1 MNEVFDGDWL
11 ESREPVDERSRPP
24 VALTMIKQAW
34 QQNGWSRILD
44 LGAGTGANVR
54 YLSPLLPIPQKW
66 TLIDHDEQLLTS
78 GALPETAGV
87 ATKIVRNLNS
97 GISKQI
103 ESTHADLVTASALL
117 DLVSESWV
125 NEVVDTCRA
134 KRRGV
139 YFSLTYDGSIQWHAA
154 VNNMQLADDP
164 DDAAVRQAVNAH
176 QRRDKGFGPALGPM
190 ANLKAEAAFRAAGYQ
205 VWLLQSRWRLGPA
218 DSKLVNMLI
227 RGWETA
233 AVEHS
238 ESELRDGERD
248 RFHLW
253 AERRRETVAQ
263 REFGLTVGHLDLVA
277 LPGPG

>member
-1 MNEVFDGDWL
+1 MTEMFDAGWL
-11 ESREPVDERSRPP
+11 ESREPVDGRSRPA
-24 VALTMIKQAW
+24 VAVTMIKQAW
-34 QQNGWSRILD
+34 QQNGWNRILD

-54 YLSPLLPIPQKW
+54 YLSPLLPTPQKW
-66 TLIDHDEQLLTS
+66 TLIDHDEQLLAAGS
-78 GALPETAGV
+78 LPETAGV
-87 ATKIVRNLNS
+87 ATKIVQNLSS

-103 ESTHADLVTASALL
+103 ESTDADLVTGSALL

-139 YFSLTYDGSIQWHAA
+139 YFSLTYDGSIQWHAD
-154 VNNMQLADDP
+154 VNNLELVDDP

-190 ANLKAEAAFRAAGYQ
+190 ANLKTESAFRAAGYQ

-227 RGWETA
+227 SGWESA
-233 AVEHS
+233 AIEHS
-238 ESELRDGERD
+238 ESELNNGERD

-263 REFGLTVGHLDLVA
+263 RVFGLTVGHLDLVA
-277 LPGPG
+277 LPEPR